1 MSEGNISAQTSP
13 RTSSLTLGSSSGII
27 FRSAGGAVGKE
38 AGGTTLSPLC
48 MGSARNVQLL
58 QFNYEM

>member
-1 MSEGNISAQTSP
+1 M
-13 RTSSLTLGSSSGII
+13 
-27 FRSAGGAVGKE
+27 GKE

-58 QFNYEM
+58 QFSYDK